1 MTKSSYGLVLLFAG
15 WGVAADAEPPSTG
28 LVTADQAMKH
38 YHETFGVAPDRGCE
52 DTARGSDEEIVV
64 CGGPKR
70 RYRLPLPI
78 EREPGEIVRHIN
90 EAPSPASALSAPC
103 FRGCD
108 ASGVNVLKIISAAP
122 KIIGHIL
129 HPDDD

>member
-15 WGVAADAEPPSTG
+15 CGVAAEAEPPAAG
-28 LVTADQAMKH
+28 LVTADEAMKH
-38 YHETFGVAPDRGCE
+38 YHETFGVA
-52 DTARGSDEEIVV
+52 ARERTCPKTGDGEEEIVV
-64 CGGPKR
+64 CGSAPR
-70 RYRLPLPI
+70 RERLPLPI

-90 EAPSPASALSAPC
+90 EAPSPASAMSAPC

-108 ASGVNVLKIISAAP
+108 ASGINVLKVISVAP
-122 KIIGHIL
+122 KVIRHIL